1 MKKLLLLPLLLS
13 ICLSA
18 SAQSSADLSFGAL
31 TCGYD
36 PVLGDYYDV
45 EIILDNRFVAPC
57 AGFQFEITNIL
68 IDSPAGAHL
77 PLLILRMP
85 LIQDLCLLLLSVHPT
100 CLRILVCLL

>member
-68 IDSPAGAHL
+68 IDSLYGGWLDQYGWGPFT
-77 PLLILRMP
+77 
-85 LIQDLCLLLLSVHPT
+85 SVHPT